1 MTGGPPIPIGVFV
14 GTWLPYSET
23 FVHDQIVRQERF
35 RATVCARSLTRDAGT
50 FPYERVV
57 ALGPAERMRYLVLG
71 RSPTFSDR
79 LRRDGVRL
87 IHAHFGTNGTY
98 ALGFAEELGCPLVVT
113 FHGHDVAGLLPS
125 NRFTLRYF
133 RYQLLARRML
143 ERASLLVCSSQ
154 ELADVLVGRLGAPEA
169 RIRVHRLGIDLARF
183 RPVDRPEGPPRLLMV
198 GRLVEKK
205 GFEYGLR
212 AFAEASRG
220 LPDVTLHIVGD
231 GPLAAG
237 LRRLAR
243 ELGIE
248 GAVRFTGALD
258 PDGVRGEMERA
269 HVLVA
274 PSVVARDGDRE
285 SGVIVLKEAAATG
298 LPTVG
303 TRHGG
308 IPEIIDDGRTGFLVP
323 EREVEPLAR
332 ALRSLVRD
340 GSLRSRMG
348 AAARERME
356 REYDTVVQNRRLEDL
371 LEGVL

>member
-1 MTGGPPIPIGVFV
+1 V
-14 GTWLPYSET
+14 
-23 FVHDQIVRQERF
+23 Q
-35 RATVCARSLTRDAGT
+35 
-50 FPYERVV
+50 
-57 ALGPAERMRYLVLG
+57 
-71 RSPTFSDR
+71 
-79 LRRDGVRL
+79 
-87 IHAHFGTNGTY
+87 
-98 ALGFAEELGCPLVVT
+98 
-113 FHGHDVAGLLPS
+113 
-125 NRFTLRYF
+125 
-133 RYQLLARRML
+133 
-143 ERASLLVCSSQ
+143 
-154 ELADVLVGRLGAPEA
+154 
-169 RIRVHRLGIDLARF
+169 
-183 RPVDRPEGPPRLLMV
+183 
-198 GRLVEKK
+198 
-205 GFEYGLR
+205 
-212 AFAEASRG
+212 
-220 LPDVTLHIVGD
+220 GD